1 MCGILGIY
9 TENSIDVK
17 ALSYYGMLGLQH
29 RGQEACGLVFHSDD
43 SSNYKHNNTSE
54 LFKVEGSVERL
65 FRHVNI
71 TQGSSSTC
79 VLGHTRYSTTGEQD
93 YNNIQPFRISNVLG
107 CISLVHNGNLTNTEE
122 LKNLCIKYKLDIKGS
137 TDSELILLLISHY
150 WTVKCSLENS
160 ILKVVALCKGAFSL
174 IISSYNTMYIYRDV
188 KGVRPLVYGLYTE
201 ENMEAHIVTSE
212 TCVLDTMGAKYIKE
226 IPIGTLISFSKNN
239 KFNIIDQKFNINKK
253 TCIFENIY
261 FSRPDSIVNEEA
273 LYQYRF
279 RLGMLL
285 ATKLPVKAD
294 VVIGTPD
301 SGLVGALGYSQASS
315 IPYGDGL
322 IKNRY
327 IGRTFIQP
335 TQTMRKQGIKIKLNP
350 IPYILKDKIVVLVD
364 DSIVRGNTSKLIV
377 RSIKEAGATEVHV
390 RISSPPIFNPC
401 NLGMDFPTSEELI
414 TYNKS
419 IEDICNYIEADS
431 LAYLS
436 VEDILTATLDNV
448 NNYCTG
454 CFNGQY
460 LD

>member
-29 RGQEACGLVFHSDD
+29 RGQEGSGLVFHSDNSFD
-43 SSNYKHNNTSE
+43 SKYNSVSNV
-54 LFKVEGSVERL
+54 FRVEGSVERL
-65 FRHVNI
+65 FRQVDINN
-71 TQGSSSTC
+71 GDSSTC

-93 YNNIQPFRISNVLG
+93 YNNIQPFRINNVLG

-122 LKNLCIKYKLDIKGS
+122 LKDLCIKYKLDIKGS

-150 WTVKCSLENS
+150 WSLKCSLEDS
-160 ILKVVALCKGAFSL
+160 ILKVVGLCKGAFSL
-174 IISSYNTMYIYRDV
+174 IIASYNTMYIYRDIN
-188 KGVRPLVYGLYTE
+188 GVRPLVYGLYKE
-201 ENMEAHIVTSE
+201 DNMEAHIITSE

-239 KFNIIDQKFNINKK
+239 KFNIVDQKSNLNKK
-253 TCIFENIY
+253 ACIFENIY

-285 ATKLPVKAD
+285 ATKLPVEAD

-301 SGLVGALGYSQASS
+301 SGLVAALGYSQASS
-315 IPYGDGL
+315 VPYGEGL

-335 TQTMRKQGIKIKLNP
+335 TQTMRQQGIKIKLNP
-350 IPYILKDKIVVLVD
+350 IPYILKDKIVILID

-377 RSIKEAGATEVHV
+377 RSIKEAGAKKVHV

-419 IEDICNYIEADS
+419 IEDICAYIEADS

-436 VEDILTATLDNV
+436 VEDIVSATLDDA

>member
-1 MCGILGIY
+1 M
-9 TENSIDVK
+9 V
-17 ALSYYGMLGLQH
+17 
-29 RGQEACGLVFHSDD
+29 
-43 SSNYKHNNTSE
+43 
-54 LFKVEGSVERL
+54 
-65 FRHVNI
+65 
-71 TQGSSSTC
+71 
-79 VLGHTRYSTTGEQD
+79 
-93 YNNIQPFRISNVLG
+93 
-107 CISLVHNGNLTNTEE
+107 ISLNEFDASPFKDYDVGTDLTE
-122 LKNLCIKYKLDIKGS
+122 
-137 TDSELILLLISHY
+137 
-150 WTVKCSLENS
+150 
-160 ILKVVALCKGAFSL
+160 
-174 IISSYNTMYIYRDV
+174 IIGIT
-188 KGVRPLVYGLYTE
+188 
-201 ENMEAHIVTSE
+201 
-212 TCVLDTMGAKYIKE
+212 KYIKE

-239 KFNIIDQKFNINKK
+239 KFNIIDQKLNINKK

-261 FSRPDSIVNEEA
+261 FSRPDSIVNKEA

-285 ATKLPVKAD
+285 ATKLPVEAD

-301 SGLVGALGYSQASS
+301 SGLVAALGYSQASS
-315 IPYGDGL
+315 VPYGEGL

-335 TQTMRKQGIKIKLNP
+335 TQTMRQQGIKIKLNP
-350 IPYILKDKIVVLVD
+350 IPYILKDKIVILID

-377 RSIKEAGATEVHV
+377 RSIKEAGAKKVHV

-419 IEDICNYIEADS
+419 IEDICAYIEADS

-436 VEDILTATLDNV
+436 VEGIVSATLDDA

>member
-43 SSNYKHNNTSE
+43 SSNDKHNNTSD

-71 TQGSSSTC
+71 TQGSISTS

-93 YNNIQPFRISNVLG
+93 YNNIQPFRINNVLG

-150 WTVKCSLENS
+150 WNLKCSLENS
-160 ILKVVALCKGAFSL
+160 ILKVVDLCKGAFSL
-174 IISSYNTMYIYRDV
+174 IISSYNTMYIYRDIN
-188 KGVRPLVYGLYTE
+188 GVRPLVYGLYKE
-201 ENMEAHIVTSE
+201 DNMEAHIVTSE
-212 TCVLDTMGAKYIKE
+212 TSVLDTMGAKYIKD
-226 IPIGTLISFSKNN
+226 
-239 KFNIIDQKFNINKK
+239 NIVDQRSNLNKK

-261 FSRPDSIVNEEA
+261 FSRPDSVVNKEA

-285 ATKLPVKAD
+285 ATKLPVEAD

-301 SGLVGALGYSQASS
+301 SGLVAALGYAQASSVPYGELGYSQGSD
-315 IPYGDGL
+315 IPYGEGL

-335 TQTMRKQGIKIKLNP
+335 TQTMRQQGIKIKLNP
-350 IPYILKDKIVVLVD
+350 IPYILKDRIVVLVD

-401 NLGMDFPTSEELI
+401 NLGMDLPTSEELI

-436 VEDILTATLDNV
+436 VEDILSATLDDV